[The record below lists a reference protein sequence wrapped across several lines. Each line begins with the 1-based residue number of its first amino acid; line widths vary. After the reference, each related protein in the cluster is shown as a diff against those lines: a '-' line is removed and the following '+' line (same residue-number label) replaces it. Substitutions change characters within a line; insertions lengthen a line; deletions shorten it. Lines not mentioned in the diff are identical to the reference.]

1 MPVRTSGRKIIEKST
16 GRVVARGKTAASAK
30 SSARV
35 RNAAHAAKKRGK
47 KLTVKKGRGFRFDGA
62 KSLHRKKKRKR

>member
-1 MPVRTSGRKIIEKST
+1 MPVTRRGKSVVEKST
-16 GRVVARGKTAASAK
+16 GKVVSRSKTVAKAK

-47 KLTVKKGRGFRFDGA
+47 KLTVVKGKGFRFDG
-62 KSLHRKKKRKR
+62 SKRL